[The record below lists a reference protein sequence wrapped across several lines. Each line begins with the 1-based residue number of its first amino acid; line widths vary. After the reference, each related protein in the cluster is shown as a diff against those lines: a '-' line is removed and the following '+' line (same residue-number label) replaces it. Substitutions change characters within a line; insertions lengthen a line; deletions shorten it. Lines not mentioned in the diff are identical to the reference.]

1 MISGGIL
8 NATTRLNMEAMT
20 VEIRIRENIEALA
33 VEKHKRQNGTAVPRV
48 RIGEDCSTAAT
59 GCSYFRPIQFMAEY
73 KKSHPVRPRK
83 AADLFR
89 CYKNMVE
96 LYDISCGQP
105 DIHHVTG
112 EERCELYLRESKK
125 TLDLPPNFAYK
136 KLYKTG
142 GTSIDTVLLRYPRN
156 AVVRKFRPLRPG
168 QNMTEAQ
175 HFMKDV
181 ANDQMGGVPRPV
193 IAVVRDPVERFVSA
207 ASQLL
212 NMKGRLRQC
221 NGGNRTAE
229 LMKCAIDALV
239 GGHRDPHFESMVAD
253 LHCIVGHLHDVQFSV
268 YPMDTVPA
276 VLNALGAENPNEKI
290 NSKNY
295 KNIILKVSDMDE
307 KMIRDVCQ
315 WYLAD
320 VTMMR
325 SLGFSVPHC

>member
-1 MISGGIL
+1 MRKRGEWRGGGDD
-8 NATTRLNMEAMT
+8 A
-20 VEIRIRENIEALA
+20 
-33 VEKHKRQNGTAVPRV
+33 HRV
-48 RIGEDCSTAAT
+48 RGREWQVRRVGHAAARRSTAAVST
-59 GCSYFRPIQFMAEY
+59 KRRAFHLPLAALASSWKVCVASSACAVARSASRLSLKSGLGLRFRNPGGCRAKNERSCIMFRSIHGCFGA
-73 KKSHPVRPRK
+73 SINPR
-83 AADLFR
+83 
-89 CYKNMVE
+89 
-96 LYDISCGQP
+96 
-105 DIHHVTG
+105 VT
-112 EERCELYLRESKK
+112 
-125 TLDLPPNFAYK
+125 D
-136 KLYKTG
+136 
-142 GTSIDTVLLRYPRN
+142 PRN